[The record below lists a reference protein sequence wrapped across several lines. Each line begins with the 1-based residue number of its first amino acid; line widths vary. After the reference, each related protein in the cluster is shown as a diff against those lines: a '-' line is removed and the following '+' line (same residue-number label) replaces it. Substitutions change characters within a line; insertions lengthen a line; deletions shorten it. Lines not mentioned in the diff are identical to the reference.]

1 MGATTRK
8 RGINFNEDFIGF
20 KDFIWGRKRERS
32 PFSKVD
38 RFLDLVIAVNVT
50 YLTVSSNFKHAIHP
64 PILNVL
70 SKVSFFCKSPRSHV
84 GTRIGNVTEQMTAFD
99 RCVMPVTTRNCK
111 VRHQCNESPFRKTG
125 LTKSVVKCFPEF
137 STIGA
142 VK

>member
-20 KDFIWGRKRERS
+20 KDFIWRRKRERS

-50 YLTVSSNFKHAIHP
+50 YLTVSSNIKHAIHP
-64 PILNVL
+64 PMLNAFSRL
-70 SKVSFFCKSPRSHV
+70 FFCKSVRSHV
-84 GTRIGNVTEQMTAFD
+84 VIRIGNVTEQMTAFD
-99 RCVMPVTTRNCK
+99 RCVMSVTARNCK

-125 LTKSVVKCFPEF
+125 LTKSVVKYFHEF
-137 STIGA
+137 STIDA